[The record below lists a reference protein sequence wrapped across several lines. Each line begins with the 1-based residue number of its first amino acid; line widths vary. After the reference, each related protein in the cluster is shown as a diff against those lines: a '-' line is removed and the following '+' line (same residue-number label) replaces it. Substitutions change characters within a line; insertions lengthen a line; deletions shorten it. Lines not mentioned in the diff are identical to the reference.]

1 MSPRAYVRHR
11 LPALC
16 CLLILH
22 GCSPSAEA
30 NRDGD
35 PTDAEETTPEESPGR
50 LVIVGGA
57 LAADNAEVYHAVL
70 EARHGG
76 GPFCVLPTASGVP
89 DESMRSSVERFT
101 TYASDPRYAP
111 DRPEVIGVWITTDNP
126 EAALDPATVAQ
137 LEACSGYWFVGGSQS
152 RIVQTFRPDA
162 GDTPAYRALMQRWR
176 EGAVVSGTSA
186 GAAMMSSRSIG
197 GGSPVEAL
205 RFGITREEDG
215 DGLWVMEGMD
225 FVPWAILGQHH
236 MARGRW
242 GRLVVATLEEDDWL
256 GLGIDE
262 NTAIVYEDGIGT
274 VVGASGVLVIDVSG
288 ADIGSEPRTATGIR
302 LDFLA
307 AGDRVD
313 VRTGEVERDT
323 EGKVA
328 PPPLSLDGI
337 ADEPFARWALLRVLQ
352 NFAAGSIADFT
363 ATTDTHTLVLRPAEN
378 FIGLASPNAGA
389 TLEGAETRRG
399 LTAGPLTLDLVR

>member
-1 MSPRAYVRHR
+1 
-11 LPALC
+11 
-16 CLLILH
+16 
-22 GCSPSAEA
+22 
-30 NRDGD
+30 
-35 PTDAEETTPEESPGR
+35 
-50 LVIVGGA
+50 VIVGGA

-70 EARHGG
+70 EARQGA

-89 DESMRSSVERFT
+89 EESMRSSVERFT
-101 TYASDPRYAP
+101 AYAADARYAP
-111 DRPEVIGVWITTDNP
+111 GRPEVTGVWITTDNP

-197 GGSPVEAL
+197 SGSPAAAL
-205 RFGITREEDG
+205 AFGITRDDDEE
-215 DGLWVMEGMD
+215 GLWVMEGME

-236 MARGRW
+236 LARGRW
-242 GRLVVATLEEDDWL
+242 GRLVVATLEEEDWL

-262 NTAIVYEDGIGT
+262 NTAIVYEDGVGT
-274 VVGASGVLVIDVSG
+274 VLGASGVLVIDVSG
-288 ADIGSEPRTATGIR
+288 ATPGSEPRTATGIR

-313 VRTGEVERDT
+313 VRTGAVERDT
-323 EGKVA
+323 QGKVA

-337 ADEPFARWALLRVLQ
+337 ADEPFGRWALLRVFQ
-352 NFAAGSIADFT
+352 DFAAGSIEEFT
-363 ATTDTHTLVLRPAEN
+363 ANTETHTLVLRRAEG
-378 FIGLASPNAGA
+378 FIGLASPEGGA
-389 TLEGAETRRG
+389 TLQEAGTRRG
-399 LTAGPLTLDLVR
+399 LTVGPLTLDVVR